1 MTVIIAQDN
10 PDAIRG
16 VLKRWFIEPK
26 PNVFVGSIN
35 ASVKDAV
42 LEYILNQAR
51 GIRLL
56 IISSSNNCQGYE
68 LRQVND
74 PDYSAIT
81 KDGIEI
87 VATQEA
93 VDCPF

>member
-42 LEYILNQAR
+42 LAYILNQAR

-74 PDYSAIT
+74 PDYGAAIL
-81 KDGIEI
+81 DGVEI
-87 VATQEA
+87 IATRGEC
-93 VDCPF
+93 DCPF

>member
-42 LEYILNQAR
+42 LAYILNQAR

-81 KDGIEI
+81 IDGIEI